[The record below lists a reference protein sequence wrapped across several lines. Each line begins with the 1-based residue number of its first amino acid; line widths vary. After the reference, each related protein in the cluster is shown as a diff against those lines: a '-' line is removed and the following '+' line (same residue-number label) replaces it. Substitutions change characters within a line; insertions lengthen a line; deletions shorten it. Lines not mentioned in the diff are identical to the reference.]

1 MRSKTAYL
9 AALVFSFLPTLVSLA
24 QDNTG
29 RDPRFV
35 TDPAGDRHLETI
47 EYFVPHV
54 STVPATAGEEVMLFV
69 RERVRV
75 HGRRERPAVLMVTG
89 ATTSAIPVFDL
100 EFQQYSWMTHLARAG
115 FDVFV
120 MELTG
125 YGFSPRP
132 FMDDPATPPPHSSRL
147 P

>member
-1 MRSKTAYL
+1 MNKRPSRL
-9 AALVFSFLPTLVSLA
+9 SGIVVLLSLLFLGTSYVHA
-24 QDNTG
+24 QTQL
-29 RDPRFV
+29 PV
-35 TDPAGDRHLETI
+35 TDPAGDGHFETI

-54 STVPATAGEEVMLFV
+54 STVPATAGEEVMLFL

-100 EFQQYSWMTHLARAG
+100 EFQEYSWMTHLARAG

-120 MELTG
+120 M
-125 YGFSPRP
+125 
-132 FMDDPATPPPHSSRL
+132 
-147 P
+147 